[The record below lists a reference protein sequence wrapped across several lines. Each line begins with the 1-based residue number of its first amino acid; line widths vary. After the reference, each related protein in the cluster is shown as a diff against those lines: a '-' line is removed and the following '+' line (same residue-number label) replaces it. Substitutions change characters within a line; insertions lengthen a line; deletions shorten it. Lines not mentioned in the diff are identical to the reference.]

1 MFGSQ
6 KNYLPPPAKAARGSQ
21 PIRPAG
27 VEARDEVY
35 IMPEKFHP
43 QKMKSSSTK
52 TLIIATAVLLIIAT
66 AAGSYLIYDQWQ
78 QNQTPVGISANKNTT
93 MVIENINTNI
103 EANINTGLNANE
115 NINVNTNANLNANE
129 NENINANLN
138 ANENINADISVSQ
151 PLIIVRSGDAD
162 KDGLTDLEEALI
174 GSSPSSPDS
183 DQDGYLDSA
192 EIISGYNPIINPASG
207 QPFRLA
213 EASFISQLTTDFSD
227 DNFSLSYIKGWPVN
241 LIEALHEARIIT
253 ATGEMIKVAVADN
266 PNQVSAA
273 NWYLSDPKNS
283 SVTLSQLNSLEFRD
297 FKGIYSPDGLAVYL
311 TDSKREKIYIF
322 QYDLD
327 EMTEFRYPTIFEMVI
342 RSLSIG
348 AAATS
353 SSMAI

>member
-1 MFGSQ
+1 M
-6 KNYLPPPAKAARGSQ
+6 
-21 PIRPAG
+21 
-27 VEARDEVY
+27 
-35 IMPEKFHP
+35 
-43 QKMKSSSTK
+43 
-52 TLIIATAVLLIIAT
+52 
-66 AAGSYLIYDQWQ
+66 
-78 QNQTPVGISANKNTT
+78 
-93 MVIENINTNI
+93 
-103 EANINTGLNANE
+103 
-115 NINVNTNANLNANE
+115 
-129 NENINANLN
+129 
-138 ANENINADISVSQ
+138 
-151 PLIIVRSGDAD
+151 
-162 KDGLTDLEEALI
+162 
-174 GSSPSSPDS
+174 
-183 DQDGYLDSA
+183 
-192 EIISGYNPIINPASG
+192 
-207 QPFRLA
+207 A

>member
-103 EANINTGLNANE
+103 EANINTS
-115 NINVNTNANLNANE
+115 
-129 NENINANLN
+129 LN

-227 DNFSLSYIKGWPVN
+227 DNFSLSYIKGWPDN

-273 NWYLSDPKNS
+273 NWYLD
-283 SVTLSQLNSLEFRD
+283 
-297 FKGIYSPDGLAVYL
+297 
-311 TDSKREKIYIF
+311 
-322 QYDLD
+322 
-327 EMTEFRYPTIFEMVI
+327 
-342 RSLSIG
+342 
-348 AAATS
+348 
-353 SSMAI
+353 